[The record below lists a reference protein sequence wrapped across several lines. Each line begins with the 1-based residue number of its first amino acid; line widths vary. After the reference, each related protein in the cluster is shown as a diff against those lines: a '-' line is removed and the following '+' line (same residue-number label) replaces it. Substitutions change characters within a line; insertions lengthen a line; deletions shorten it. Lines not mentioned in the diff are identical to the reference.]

1 MTVRGDDD
9 NGRGVPVAGAL
20 VRLGGAQAL
29 TGADGVAVV
38 TAPATPGR
46 LRLTA
51 ERTGLVRSFPVRV
64 VVG

>member
-1 MTVRGDDD
+1 
-9 NGRGVPVAGAL
+9 VPVAGAL
-20 VRLGGAQAL
+20 VRLGAAQAV

-38 TAPATPGR
+38 TAPASPGA

-51 ERTGLVRSFPVRV
+51 ERAGLVRSFPVRV